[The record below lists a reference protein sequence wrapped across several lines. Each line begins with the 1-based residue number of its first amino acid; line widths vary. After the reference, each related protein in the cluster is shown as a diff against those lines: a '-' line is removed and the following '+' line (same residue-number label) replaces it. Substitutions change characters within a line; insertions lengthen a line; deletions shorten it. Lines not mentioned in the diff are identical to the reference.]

1 MLFSSGG
8 TGGAANCDVVK
19 KASDYS
25 GKERIDVLS
34 EALPSIQQFQG
45 KIVAVNYG
53 GAVIKG
59 ESLKERVIKDMVLL
73 SCVGLRPVLVHGV
86 DAEINQW
93 LGKLGIKPEFV
104 NG

>member
-1 MLFSSGG
+1 M
-8 TGGAANCDVVK
+8 GGAANCDVVK

-25 GKERIDVLS
+25 GKEMIDVLS